1 MMDVLLNALLLSFVL
16 LGIHAYLGMEVVR
29 RGIIFT
35 DIAIA
40 QASAVGLAL
49 SLFLFDR
56 PSYLL
61 SLLSSLLAGVLVLL
75 SQRLRDYAEA
85 FIGLLYALGFS
96 LVVLVLSKSPHGME
110 EFLKLSA
117 KDILFVPRE
126 EVIKTGILYAVF
138 GLFLYL
144 REKFLKGFWSELAFF
159 VLFSLTITSSVSLV
173 GVLIVFSILVAP
185 ALVSLLL
192 KKGLLFAWVYGAVIN
207 TAGIVLSFYLDL
219 PTGFSLVFL
228 QALFGILMFIS
239 ALFLKGFKGINSND
253 GTFGN
258 QRKKCFLLFFGI
270 HPEGKVSLG

>member
-1 MMDVLLNALLLSFVL
+1 
-16 LGIHAYLGMEVVR
+16 
-29 RGIIFT
+29 
-35 DIAIA
+35 
-40 QASAVGLAL
+40 
-49 SLFLFDR
+49 
-56 PSYLL
+56 
-61 SLLSSLLAGVLVLL
+61 
-75 SQRLRDYAEA
+75 
-85 FIGLLYALGFS
+85 
-96 LVVLVLSKSPHGME
+96 VLSKSPHGME

-126 EVIKTGILYAVF
+126 EVVKTGILYAVF

-144 REKFLKGFWSELAFF
+144 RENFLKGFWSELAFF

-228 QALFGILMFIS
+228 QALFGILVFIS
-239 ALFLKGFKGINSND
+239 ALLLKGFRG
-253 GTFGN
+253 
-258 QRKKCFLLFFGI
+258 
-270 HPEGKVSLG
+270 